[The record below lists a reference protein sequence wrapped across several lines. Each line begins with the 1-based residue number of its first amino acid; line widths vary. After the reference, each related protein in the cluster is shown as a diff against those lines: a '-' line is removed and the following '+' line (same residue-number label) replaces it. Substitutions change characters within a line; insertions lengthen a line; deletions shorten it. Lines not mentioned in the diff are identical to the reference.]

1 MILLFPN
8 SINSA
13 KWVVIAC
20 LVLFI
25 NNSVT
30 IAEELPES
38 TESIEY
44 TIPELLLSKY
54 IRYESVTGF
63 EKEAGEFLAGVSE
76 SLGLYVRVFTDE
88 IDSYNFAASL
98 YPLNMLKPNIIFLNH
113 IDVVPAGD
121 IFAWTHPPF
130 SGAIADGE
138 VWGRG
143 SIDNKGMGVMQL
155 IAIAHFVELSK
166 THDLPYNV
174 TLLSVSNEET
184 GGLLGASVIVEQFL
198 DELNPAVVFGEGGVG
213 VTEGVKADPD
223 FPFFGISVAQK
234 RGLWFVIEASNNYSG
249 HGSMPRNQYPNKE
262 VVLASK
268 ALLDAKPQIILTPP
282 VKDMIRTLGK
292 YERGRR
298 KVVLRNISFF
308 APFFS
313 KTLREDPILSAMIS
327 NTMTLTNL
335 YSTPGADNQVSN
347 EAKAVFDCRL
357 LPETSTELFLEYV
370 QDKIKDFDVTMR
382 VIHETPTAPIS
393 IEGFYYEAVEKT
405 IKYVYGE
412 VGIFPILFLA
422 NNDNAYFRMHDIPAY
437 GIMPVVL
444 SRAHME
450 TIHMVNERIPVNTL
464 HDGVNAYKKLLRVIM
479 DIDDNIELYLKKLT
493 YAK

>member
-1 MILLFPN
+1 MILNILNLRSVAKCVIFAFLVFFMGN
-8 SINSA
+8 SI
-13 KWVVIAC
+13 I
-20 LVLFI
+20 
-25 NNSVT
+25 
-30 IAEELPES
+30 IAEELPENVKND
-38 TESIEY
+38 EY

-54 IRYESVTGF
+54 IKYESVTGF
-63 EKEAGEFLAGVSE
+63 EKEAGEFLAGVCE

-121 IFAWTHPPF
+121 VYAWTHPPF
-130 SGAIADGE
+130 SGAIADGQ

-143 SIDNKGMGVMQL
+143 AIDNKGMGVMQL
-155 IAIAHFVELSK
+155 IAMAHFVDLSN

-184 GGLLGASVIVEQFL
+184 GGLLGASIIVEQFL
-198 DELNPAVVFGEGGVG
+198 DELNPAVVYGEGGVG
-213 VTEGVKADPD
+213 LTEAIKADSD

-249 HGSMPRNQYPNKE
+249 HGSMPRNKYPNKE

-298 KVVLRNISFF
+298 KVVLRNISLF

-347 EAKAVFDCRL
+347 QAKAVFDCRL
-357 LPETSTELFLEYV
+357 LPQTSTERFLDYV
-370 QDKIKDFDVTMR
+370 KDKIKDFDVTLR
-382 VIHETPTAPIS
+382 VIHETPKAPIS
-393 IEGFYYEAVEKT
+393 EKGFYYEAVEKT
-405 IKYVYGE
+405 ILDVYGE
-412 VGIFPILFLA
+412 VAISPILFLA

-444 SRAHME
+444 SRSHME
-450 TIHMVNERIPVNTL
+450 TIHMIDERIPVNTL
-464 HDGVNAYKKLLRVIM
+464 HDGINAYKKLLRVIM